1 MKNIILENKN
11 KTCLLG
17 LLQLFPIEYEEMSPC
32 RSSKSSSGNNFS
44 EDALTEMAET
54 RRLSSESARVGESCS
69 EAPDP
74 ALVRGARVGHSC
86 NEAPDPALVRS
97 TSPASALRERVAL
110 FSAQRQASD
119 SFLLRNQHHHQ
130 PDCVRWAACHEAF
143 HCDNAAQDIHKVS
156 DA

>member
-1 MKNIILENKN
+1 MRNIIRKTIKIL
-11 KTCLLG
+11 TCLLC

-74 ALVRGARVGHSC
+74 ALVR
-86 NEAPDPALVRS
+86 NP
-97 TSPASALRERVAL
+97 SPASALRERVAL

-130 PDCVRWAACHEAF
+130 PDCVRWAASHEAF
-143 HCDNAAQDIHKVS
+143 NCDNAAQDIHKVS
-156 DA
+156 NV